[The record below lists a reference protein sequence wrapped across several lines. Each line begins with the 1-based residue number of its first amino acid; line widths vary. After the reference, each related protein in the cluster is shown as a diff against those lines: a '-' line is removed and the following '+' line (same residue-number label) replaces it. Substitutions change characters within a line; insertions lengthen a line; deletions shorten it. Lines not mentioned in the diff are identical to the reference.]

1 MICMKMGMFRRQQ
14 SVMVSKRQLAYFF
27 QSGLTAMFIHHTG
40 SSANMEE
47 VLGDDV
53 AAFPFPG
60 GEASGLLWVIRETV
74 IFESCENKAA
84 AFEWYYSCNRGRTED
99 VV

>member
-1 MICMKMGMFRRQQ
+1 
-14 SVMVSKRQLAYFF
+14 
-27 QSGLTAMFIHHTG
+27 MFIHHTG

-53 AAFPFPG
+53 AAFPFPA
-60 GEASGLLWVIRETV
+60 GEGQWTSMGDTETV

-84 AFEWYYSCNRGRTED
+84 AFEWVSYLATGKDRRCGVKELGRYQ
-99 VV
+99 